1 MHAGRDF
8 SIFLFILRL
17 TLSLKSLKFQY
28 TPPNTMPNKY
38 YEFMER
44 TPCVPDACHDVILAG
59 AAKNGTALLCYCFHF
74 GSPVVWSAQAAA
86 AAVAAAEAVPHNN
99 VRGHTH
105 KGVYVVYMGKK
116 CLPLPPAHLGKSAI
130 FLLRPRLC
138 VCVCICSQP
147 YSAFP
152 FSRHLR
158 LRYTYPRFPPVFGF
172 SY

>member
-1 MHAGRDF
+1 
-8 SIFLFILRL
+8 
-17 TLSLKSLKFQY
+17 
-28 TPPNTMPNKY
+28 MPNKY

-86 AAVAAAEAVPHNN
+86 AAAEAVPHNN

-138 VCVCICSQP
+138 VCVFVLNPTAPFLSPDIYASVIHTRDFHPCLD
-147 YSAFP
+147 FP
-152 FSRHLR
+152 INRKIFSD
-158 LRYTYPRFPPVFGF
+158 F
-172 SY
+172 SFADC